1 MAGKITAVRDALPVI
16 IGRKARRFIITHH
29 PIRRFNITH
38 APVKTLSTLIRV
50 AEE

>member
-1 MAGKITAVRDALPVI
+1 MAGKITDIRDALPAI
-16 IGRKARRFIITHH
+16 IGRKARRFIITHR

-38 APVKTLSTLIRV
+38 APVKMLSTLIRV